1 MVTSFDAGTTMS
13 EAPAAPKPEGGED
26 KQDSTITIRV
36 RDQVSPCVWFEMLAK
51 DLPKLVLI
59 FCANCSWLGGT
70 TRFDGQI
77 LC

>member
-1 MVTSFDAGTTMS
+1 MS

-36 RDQVSPCVWFEMLAK
+36 RDQVSAYFWFEMLAK
-51 DLPKLVLI
+51 DLPKLVLM
-59 FCANCSWLGGT
+59 FCAHHSWLGGT
-70 TRFDGQI
+70 SRFDRQL